1 MDKKSKNRI
10 ELPKKIGNRPHTGRG
25 LQQIKQE
32 QNKHKLVMPH
42 DSAGMSVV

>member
-1 MDKKSKNRI
+1 MDAIAGRRTDRKSKNRI

-32 QNKHKLVMPH
+32 QNT
-42 DSAGMSVV
+42 S